1 MQTPTI
7 IVPIGLRGEAERV
20 VPLAA
25 AIADATD
32 ASMEMVHVV
41 SSLDAPPPQERRRA
55 WMEPLAEKYGASMTL
70 VENLSASAGLRD
82 VIADQPDAVICMGVD
97 ASGGALDVLL
107 GSISEDILRSGHNR
121 CFLIGPEVDA
131 DVPVASGP
139 VVVCVDGSDHAESI
153 LEDAAAWAG
162 STGSTTWLVTVRG
175 DGQLPPDLDETAYL
189 HRLADHLETS
199 DTEWEVLHGKD
210 TARAIVDFAEQ
221 RGAGSIVMATHGRS
235 GLRRLTM
242 GSVALQVVHRAQCP
256 VLVRRPPMLSTI
268 VTD

>member
-131 DVPVASGP
+131 DVPVASGIPDHSP
-139 VVVCVDGSDHAESI
+139 VP
-153 LEDAAAWAG
+153 
-162 STGSTTWLVTVRG
+162 
-175 DGQLPPDLDETAYL
+175 Q
-189 HRLADHLETS
+189 
-199 DTEWEVLHGKD
+199 
-210 TARAIVDFAEQ
+210 DFAAECEYL
-221 RGAGSIVMATHGRS
+221 APEEEVDPRS
-235 GLRRLTM
+235 GQATSSL
-242 GSVALQVVHRAQCP
+242 
-256 VLVRRPPMLSTI
+256 
-268 VTD
+268 